1 MQALEVIRELQKH
14 FPIKR
19 SPMRVGLTVPEQNI
33 SSLMEKLDAW
43 DASIVSKDNSGSQ
56 LSLVS
61 VFLLLKYIP
70 LPLTMS
76 PLMWCFFFLNK
87 LSICEGSNENV
98 LVWIHSQW
106 FWFIIR
112 THWTSDVVRN
122 QISGYSMLVC
132 YSFYVYDFCYQWI
145 STVAKFIALS

>member
-61 VFLLLKYIP
+61 VFLLLKYSP

-76 PLMWCFFFLNK
+76 PLMWCFFFYK
-87 LSICEGSNENV
+87 
-98 LVWIHSQW
+98 
-106 FWFIIR
+106 
-112 THWTSDVVRN
+112 
-122 QISGYSMLVC
+122 
-132 YSFYVYDFCYQWI
+132 
-145 STVAKFIALS
+145 

>member
-43 DASIVSKDNSGSQ
+43 NASIVSKDNSGSQ

-61 VFLLLKYIP
+61 VFLRLKYIP

-76 PLMWCFFFLNK
+76 PLMWFFFYK
-87 LSICEGSNENV
+87 
-98 LVWIHSQW
+98 
-106 FWFIIR
+106 
-112 THWTSDVVRN
+112 
-122 QISGYSMLVC
+122 
-132 YSFYVYDFCYQWI
+132 
-145 STVAKFIALS
+145 